1 MATTKKKPVPAQGA
15 AKPATATRATPT
27 VEAKVSPAARTG
39 KVGTPMAL
47 AEVMAALEQAGS
59 ATTKKTYLRHG
70 AKAPLFGVSFA
81 TLKDLRKRIGV
92 DHALALGLW
101 ASGNFDAR
109 NLAVK
114 VVDPAKMKPADL
126 DRWAKE
132 STVRMCTGYVAAI
145 ASEGPHGLSRAEA
158 WLASTDV
165 AQRAMG
171 WSLVGALAMGDVSV
185 PAAWFLVRTAEIERT
200 LRTVSNEERSAMNHA
215 LISIGGRDAALR
227 KAATA
232 AAKRIGRVDVDHGDT
247 ACKTPDATASIEK
260 AWAHSVAKGFDSPAA
275 HERSRESMRIRC

>member
-1 MATTKKKPVPAQGA
+1 MATTKKKPAPAQAA
-15 AKPATATRATPT
+15 AKPATTART
-27 VEAKVSPAARTG
+27 EAKAKAKASPAAKAGRA
-39 KVGTPMAL
+39 GTPMSL
-47 AEVMAALEQAGS
+47 AEALAALEQAGS
-59 ATTKKTYLRHG
+59 ATTKQTYLRHG
-70 AKAPLFGVSFA
+70 AREPLFGVSFA

-114 VVDPAKMKPADL
+114 VVDPSKMKPAEL

-158 WLASTDV
+158 WLASSDV
-165 AQRAMG
+165 PQRAMG

-185 PAAWFLVRTAEIERT
+185 PAAWFLARTAEIERT
-200 LRTVSNEERSAMNHA
+200 IRTGSNEERSAMNHA
-215 LISIGGRDAALR
+215 LISIGCRDAALR

-232 AAKRIGRVDVDHGDT
+232 AAKRIGRVDVDPGDT
-247 ACKTPDATASIEK
+247 ACKTPDAAASVEK
-260 AWAHSVAKGFDSPAA
+260 AWAHSLAKGLESPAA
-275 HERSRESMRIRC
+275 HERRRESMRIRC